1 MSKLNKIKT
10 MLQNILVETF
20 NQVSTDSGV
29 IVWASEGNLPLIE
42 EQVWGLAEDGSRVE
56 LADKDYVTEDGTVI
70 SVVNSVVVGIVAPS
84 TEPSNEAEPENN
96 EPETPAN
103 EEQPESEEPSE
114 EQPTEEPETQPEPN
128 EEPESNEPEQ
138 EESEP
143 EQTEPERNLEEE
155 VARLERENGELR
167 ERIAELEN
175 RIKELENESAGKP
188 AEEEFKEIAKITKT
202 GNKQL
207 DNLARIINSK

>member
-10 MLQNILVETF
+10 MLQSILVETF

-29 IVWASEGNLPLIE
+29 IVWASDGNLPLIE

-103 EEQPESEEPSE
+103 EEPAAEPESE

-128 EEPESNEPEQ
+128 E
-138 EESEP
+138 
-143 EQTEPERNLEEE
+143 EPERNLEEE

-167 ERIAELEN
+167 ERIVELEA
-175 RIKELENESAGKP
+175 RIKELENESARKP

>member
-10 MLQNILVETF
+10 MLQSILVETF

-70 SVVNSVVVGIVAPS
+70 SVVNSVVVGITAPS
-84 TEPSNEAEPENN
+84 TEPSNEAEPEPENN

-114 EQPTEEPETQPEPN
+114 EQPT
-128 EEPESNEPEQ
+128 
-138 EESEP
+138 
-143 EQTEPERNLEEE
+143 
-155 VARLERENGELR
+155 
-167 ERIAELEN
+167 
-175 RIKELENESAGKP
+175 
-188 AEEEFKEIAKITKT
+188 
-202 GNKQL
+202 
-207 DNLARIINSK
+207 

>member
-1 MSKLNKIKT
+1 MSKLNKIKEL
-10 MLQNILVETF
+10 LQKVLVETF
-20 NQVSTDSGV
+20 GQISTDSGV
-29 IVWASEGNLPLIE
+29 LAWASDGNLPLIE
-42 EQVWGLAEDGSRVE
+42 EQVWGIAEDGSRIE
-56 LADKDYVTEDGTVI
+56 LVDKDYVTEDGTVI
-70 SVVNSVVVGIVAPS
+70 TVENSVVKAIAVSDAK
-84 TEPSNEAEPENN
+84 PEDNQP
-96 EPETPAN
+96 EETPAN
-103 EEQPESEEPSE
+103 EEQPESEQPSEEPTIE
-114 EQPTEEPETQPEPN
+114 EQPTEEPDNQEDP
-128 EEPESNEPEQ
+128 EPESNEPEQ

-188 AEEEFKEIAKITKT
+188 AEEEFKEVTKISKT

>member
-1 MSKLNKIKT
+1 MRN
-10 MLQNILVETF
+10 NP
-20 NQVSTDSGV
+20 NQKNQAKSS
-29 IVWASEGNLPLIE
+29 
-42 EQVWGLAEDGSRVE
+42 Q
-56 LADKDYVTEDGTVI
+56 
-70 SVVNSVVVGIVAPS
+70 
-84 TEPSNEAEPENN
+84 
-96 EPETPAN
+96 
-103 EEQPESEEPSE
+103 
-114 EQPTEEPETQPEPN
+114 
-128 EEPESNEPEQ
+128 
-138 EESEP
+138 
-143 EQTEPERNLEEE
+143 PERNLEEE